1 MKAKIIVV
9 VFDIPQEE
17 IMGKSQKKWKLK
29 KISVFMSVVALMTL
43 ICATVVVAGDDADY
57 VPSADVHGLA
67 LLPPVGS

>member
-1 MKAKIIVV
+1 MVV

-43 ICATVVVAGDDADY
+43 ICATVVVAGDDASDCSDCVSIDY
-57 VPSADVHGLA
+57 KRSV
-67 LLPPVGS
+67 